1 MLSTLGC
8 FELEQ
13 VLMAKDQFGQV
24 VTKRTVV
31 YYGRMGDQ
39 RAAL

>member
-1 MLSTLGC
+1 MYMYMYNTGC
-8 FELEQ
+8 FELSQ

-31 YYGRMGDQ
+31 YYGYDV
-39 RAAL
+39 

>member
-1 MLSTLGC
+1 
-8 FELEQ
+8 
-13 VLMAKDQFGQV
+13 MAKDQFGQV